1 MAIRKDKQEH
11 IEDDIKKGYTQDV
24 IAKKYKVSTRTV
36 LRLKKRLVQ
45 ANPQLAEQ
53 ISDNKYSLKI
63 GDRQAAQA
71 AHLKELKR
79 LYEDTEEG
87 WVYDVAEEEYKSR
100 QTSRTFAGIVYGL
113 TDETRLELAEKLE
126 AKGYGGQISPIHDK
140 DLWTHDSP
148 SVVDEETG
156 EILEEEGSRYKA
168 GDRKKP
174 HVHVMVQLDTNITK
188 RMFNGMIHSVLPD
201 TPLWIIVTTVKGYH
215 NYLTHHTEAAMKAG
229 KYLYEEDEIITFG
242 NFEMI
247 MTKKDKQLIISMI
260 AAEIMEEHI
269 CYLNELVK
277 RHLHV
282 PEEIGIIK
290 DCSYFFKGMIDE
302 QWKKA
307 NPNGRVSRNEV
318 LIVKEFNDTKKNENK
333 EN

>member
-1 MAIRKDKQEH
+1 MAMSESKRRV

-36 LRLKKRLVQ
+36 LRLKKGLVQ

-53 ISDNKYSLKI
+53 IDDNKYSLKI
-63 GDRQAAQA
+63 GDRQAAKA
-71 AHLKELKR
+71 EHLKELKR

-87 WVYDVAEEEYKSR
+87 WVFDAAEEEYKSR
-100 QTSRTFAGIVYGL
+100 LMSRTFAGIVYGL
-113 TDETRLELAEKLE
+113 TDETRLELAQKLE
-126 AKGYGGQISPIHDK
+126 AKGFGGQMSPIHDK

-148 SVVDEETG
+148 PVVDEETG

-174 HVHVMVQLDTNITK
+174 HVHVMIQVDNNKTK
-188 RMFNGMIHSVLPD
+188 KEFNAMIHTILPD

-229 KYLYEEDEIITFG
+229 KYLYEEDEVITFG
-242 NFEMI
+242 SFEMI
-247 MTKKDKQLIISMI
+247 MTKKDRQLIISML

-269 CYLNELVK
+269 CYMNELVEK
-277 RHLHV
+277 HIHI

-290 DCSYFFKGMIDE
+290 DCSYFFRSLIDE

-307 NPNGRVSRNEV
+307 NPKGRISQNEV
-318 LIVKEFNDTKKNENK
+318 RIVYDFDE
-333 EN
+333 